1 MRTATKPIPTPD
13 PDSWPFWRAARQH
26 QLLLQRCPNCGH
38 CRYPPKAFCNHCH
51 TLGGEWRALRG
62 RGRLV
67 SWTVQHHLL
76 TPAFADELPYVVLL
90 VALEERPNV
99 RLVGNLRGG
108 TVDDLKIG
116 RPGQAVFEDITDEIA
131 LIHWQP
137 V

>member
-1 MRTATKPIPTPD
+1 M
-13 PDSWPFWRAARQH
+13 
-26 QLLLQRCPNCGH
+26 
-38 CRYPPKAFCNHCH
+38 
-51 TLGGEWRALRG
+51 GGEWRELSG

-76 TPAFADELPYVVLL
+76 IPAFANEVLYVVLL
-90 VALEERPNV
+90 VALEEQPHV

-108 TVDDLKIG
+108 TVDDLKMG
-116 RPGQAVFEDITDEIA
+116 RSMQAVFEDLTDEIA